1 MMPRFDSGAWRV
13 GSVTPIARV
22 GFMLS
27 LLGCGLAANGCSFE
41 KPGAGTEMNSC
52 VYDSD
57 CASKHCEAGLCVMT
71 GAKPLNVTL
80 EVTPKRMPDGSQPFP
95 IVSAPFALQ
104 SGGKMSFELH
114 LPIPVPVRI
123 HNDDRQVDAQV
134 TFRPDMDSNLT
145 AKSTQIT
152 TGSSGPTA
160 APSDVSALLLSGVT
174 YNVFVQPIDP
184 RQPPYTTKL
193 DVPGDAQG
201 LDVDYAKITWVQRKF
216 VVRNAPPGQLTLRAR
231 ALVGGQLVSNS
242 APVGSNPVTLSFDPN
257 GLPYQVEI
265 NTSEP
270 ARTTADNAQCA
281 QSAALIP
288 TFSVAAS
295 DLTADSSDKN
305 VLAIQLPTLPEALA
319 YSGTVSLCA
328 NQTMSANSGATTL
341 PMAFKTT
348 ALYLGSTTSKVSASF
363 QSATQATW
371 SDDDKTFTFCTR
383 VLPGD
388 YVVIVTP
395 PANVTCEIFAER
407 RTLAAQSGVNEYSG
421 VTLTMRTP
429 ATLSGKVV
437 TPDGMPMANASVD
450 LIALGISDVTLAV
463 DDPTVPLFNRSRQ
476 GTSAADGTFKIQPD
490 VGSYDVVVKPPAQS
504 NFAWRILYD
513 VDVASRTAAF
523 ATVVELSAPVS
534 VSGALHYTGGMASDQ
549 STLASADVHAY
560 TIVNEGEPSAR
571 SVEIARTQADD
582 NGKITLLMSP
592 DLQKSWIPQ

>member
-1 MMPRFDSGAWRV
+1 MMPRLGRSPLARV
-13 GSVTPIARV
+13 GSA
-22 GFMLS
+22 LW
-27 LLGCGLAANGCSFE
+27 LLGSSLAADGCSFE
-41 KPGAGTEMNSC
+41 KPSASTEMNSC

-104 SGGKMSFELH
+104 SGGPASFELH
-114 LPIPVPVRI
+114 LPVPVPVRI
-123 HNDDRQVDAQV
+123 HNDNRQVDAQV
-134 TFRPDMDSNLT
+134 TFRPDMDSNLR

-174 YNVFVQPIDP
+174 YNVFVQPVDS
-184 RQPPYTTKL
+184 RLPPYSRKL

-201 LDVDYAKITWVQRKF
+201 LDVDYATIAWQTHKF
-216 VVRNAPPGQLTLRAR
+216 VVRNAPPGQLALRAR
-231 ALVGGQLVSNS
+231 ALAGGQLVSNS
-242 APVGSNPVTLSFDPN
+242 VPVNGDAVSLSFDPN
-257 GLPYQVEI
+257 GLPYQLEI
-265 NTSEP
+265 SASEP
-270 ARTTADNAQCA
+270 ARATADTAQCA
-281 QSAALIP
+281 QSAPLVP
-288 TFSVAAS
+288 TFSVAAT
-295 DLTADSSDKN
+295 DLTADPSDKN

-328 NQTMSANSGATTL
+328 DQTKSANSTETTL
-341 PMAFKTT
+341 PMAFKTA
-348 ALYLGSTTSKVSASF
+348 ALYLGGGASKVSASF
-363 QSATQATW
+363 ETSAQATW
-371 SDDDKTFTFCTR
+371 DDVDKTFTFCSR

-407 RTLAAQSGVNEYSG
+407 RALAAQSGPNEYSG

-437 TPDGMPMANASVD
+437 TPDGTPMANASVD
-450 LIALGISDVTLAV
+450 LVALGIADVTLAV
-463 DDPTVPLFNRSRQ
+463 DDPTVPLYNRSRQ

-490 VGSYDVVVKPPAQS
+490 VGSYDVVVKPPSQS
-504 NFAWRILYD
+504 NFAWRIIYD

-523 ATVVELSAPVS
+523 ATVVDLTAPVA
-534 VSGALHYTGGMASDQ
+534 VSGTLHYTDGMKSDQ
-549 STLASADVHAY
+549 RTLASADVHAY
-560 TIVNEGEPSAR
+560 TIVNEGQPTAR

-582 NGKITLLMSP
+582 NGKIMLLMSP